1 MPKLRFDTLVSDA
14 SAMISLRSF
23 FAVVI
28 IGEPQGCAAGEAK
41 FFFAARV
48 SDGDS
53 ARGIWSDD
61 AIWPSRKLRSPND
74 SSSTRL
80 DPSSGKSF
88 TSTVLGQ
95 IAVFPFMESPGDKVA
110 SSSIW
115 NIKSLV
121 DCLPLRAGLLVTF
134 GISFAGHAF
143 PFDAD
148 CVVGVFSLL
157 TCRGFPSWISTRL
170 IRDLSF
176 IESILRC
183 LSRSIRTT
191 SSGYLSKM

>member
-1 MPKLRFDTLVSDA
+1 MPRLRFDTLVSDA
-14 SAMISLRSF
+14 SSMMSLRSF
-23 FAVVI
+23 FVVVI
-28 IGEPQGCAAGEAK
+28 IEEPQGCAAGEAR
-41 FFFAARV
+41 FFFAARD

-53 ARGIWSDD
+53 ARGVWSDD

-88 TSTVLGQ
+88 ISTVLGR
-95 IAVFPFMESPGDKVA
+95 IAAFPFTESPGDNVA

-121 DCLPLRAGLLVTF
+121 DCFALRTGLLATF
-134 GISFAGHAF
+134 SISFAGLVFA
-143 PFDAD
+143 FDAD

-157 TCRGFPSWISTRL
+157 TCRGFPSWVSTRL

-183 LSRSIRTT
+183 LSRSIRAT
-191 SSGYLSKM
+191 SSGYLSRM